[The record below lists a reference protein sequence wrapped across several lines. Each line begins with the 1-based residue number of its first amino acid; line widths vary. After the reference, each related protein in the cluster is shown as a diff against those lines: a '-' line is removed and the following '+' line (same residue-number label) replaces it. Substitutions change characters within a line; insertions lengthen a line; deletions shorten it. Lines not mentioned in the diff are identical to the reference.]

1 MTDYKYNDNQ
11 HDALYIEADHLT
23 NKAGSYCVIA
33 IVAVVCYALTVF
45 YAIDIDPSVYAYAA
59 SRFYIEIASHMFEAA
74 IVISAGASLINI
86 VKAFALDD
94 YACEPRIITSDPI
107 YA

>member
-11 HDALYIEADHLT
+11 SNALYIELDHLSD
-23 NKAGSYCVIA
+23 KSLAYLVIA
-33 IVAVVCYALTVF
+33 IVACICYALTAF
-45 YAIDIDPSVYAYAA
+45 YTIDIDPSVFAYSA
-59 SRFYIEIASHMFEAA
+59 SRFYIEIAMHMFEAA
-74 IVISAGASLINI
+74 IVIGAGASLINI
-86 VKAFALDD
+86 LKGMELED